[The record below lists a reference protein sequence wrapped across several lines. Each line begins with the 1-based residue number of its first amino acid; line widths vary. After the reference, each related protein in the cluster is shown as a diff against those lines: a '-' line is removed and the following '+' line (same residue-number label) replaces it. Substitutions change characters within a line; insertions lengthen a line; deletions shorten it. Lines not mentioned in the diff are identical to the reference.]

1 MKCPNIKKFLCRVC
15 KTIVFHCQIY
25 VAVVVVVA
33 YCKLPISP
41 PCWRCHCFKYWVG
54 GYESD
59 GGCLREINRF
69 KFLMYTERAFYCL
82 NEQFVSNITADIIF
96 STRSSE
102 RFGNK
107 HLASDLPTRAK
118 QRIFP

>member
-1 MKCPNIKKFLCRVC
+1 MAK
-15 KTIVFHCQIY
+15 
-25 VAVVVVVA
+25 
-33 YCKLPISP
+33 
-41 PCWRCHCFKYWVG
+41 
-54 GYESD
+54 
-59 GGCLREINRF
+59 
-69 KFLMYTERAFYCL
+69 ERAFYCL
-82 NEQFVSNITADIIF
+82 NEQFVSNITRDIFSTRSSERFGNNHLASDLPTRAKQRIFPQSKKELIREQRTIETFINNYMAKEREFYCLNEQFVSNVTGDIIF

>member
-1 MKCPNIKKFLCRVC
+1 MDVC
-15 KTIVFHCQIY
+15 
-25 VAVVVVVA
+25 
-33 YCKLPISP
+33 
-41 PCWRCHCFKYWVG
+41 G
-54 GYESD
+54 
-59 GGCLREINRF
+59 EINRF
-69 KFLMYTERAFYCL
+69 KFLMYTERPFYCL